1 MGNMAPA
8 TQFPSTIRDY
18 VQRGYLRIET
28 VHSKNLLVIPDEAK
42 IQEAYKRGDTTSDNN
57 AFCAFKKQLCEYGFS
72 AVARKDWP
80 EYGIESSN
88 PWVYEHSH
96 YNLENCLNCN
106 LKKPGK
112 PITVRFTINPETGEV
127 QWPNANKTIHY
138 APKLI
143 ECIEKASLKR
153 RLFRETTTTPED
165 LDILETQREAKSRRK
180 STLAD
185 DLASNATS
193 IESEP
198 VPQLTEVVGYQQF
211 LIPHVDL
218 EQKSMVNL
226 VPMIVNSRSLKNSP
240 NAQWTTV
247 EELTKNFD

>member
-1 MGNMAPA
+1 MG
-8 TQFPSTIRDY
+8 
-18 VQRGYLRIET
+18 
-28 VHSKNLLVIPDEAK
+28 K

-72 AVARKDWP
+72 VVARKDWP
-80 EYGIESSN
+80 EHGIQSSN
-88 PWVYEHSH
+88 HWVYEHPH
-96 YNLENCLNCN
+96 YNLENCLACN

-127 QWPNANKTIHY
+127 QWPNASKTIHY

-153 RLFRETTTTPED
+153 RLYQPND
-165 LDILETQREAKSRRK
+165 LDICEAKSRRK

-193 IESEP
+193 VESEA
-198 VPQLTEVVGYQQF
+198 VPQLTEVV
-211 LIPHVDL
+211 
-218 EQKSMVNL
+218 S
-226 VPMIVNSRSLKNSP
+226 
-240 NAQWTTV
+240 
-247 EELTKNFD
+247 

>member
-1 MGNMAPA
+1 MAPA

-28 VHSKNLLVIPDEAK
+28 VHTKNLLVIPDEAK

-72 AVARKDWP
+72 VVARKDWP
-80 EYGIESSN
+80 ELGISSN
-88 PWVYEHSH
+88 NHWVYEHSN
-96 YNLENCLNCN
+96 YNLENCLNCT

-143 ECIEKASLKR
+143 ECIEKARLKR
-153 RLFRETTTTPED
+153 RLPLSDSDEPLTEHRLVREEKKP
-165 LDILETQREAKSRRK
+165 RK

-193 IESEP
+193 IESSDTL
-198 VPQLTEVVGYQQF
+198 PQVTEVVGYQQF

-218 EQKSMVNL
+218 EQRPMVNL
-226 VPMIVNSRSLKNSP
+226 IPMIVNSSSLKNSP

-247 EELTKNFD
+247 EELAKKF

>member
-1 MGNMAPA
+1 MAPA

-18 VQRGYLRIET
+18 VERGYLRIET

-72 AVARKDWP
+72 VVARKDWP
-80 EYGIESSN
+80 ELGIGSSN
-88 PWVYEHSH
+88 HWVYEHLH
-96 YNLENCLNCN
+96 YNLENCRNCN

-138 APKLI
+138 APKII

-153 RLFRETTTTPED
+153 KFLADDETEQVRND
-165 LDILETQREAKSRRK
+165 EKKRRR

-193 IESEP
+193 IESASS
-198 VPQLTEVVGYQQF
+198 PQLTEIVGYQQF

-218 EQKSMVNL
+218 DQKPMVRL
-226 VPMIVNSRSLKNSP
+226 VPMIVNSSSLKNSP
-240 NAQWTTV
+240 TAQWTTV
-247 EELTKNFD
+247 DELTKNNNF